1 MTATRISMVTLGV
14 DDLERS
20 LTFYEK
26 LGWENTSHSQ
36 ESVKFLRGGNIVLGL
51 YGREALA
58 KDASTRVENKGFS
71 GTSLAVNLE
80 SEAAVD
86 AFYKTATDAG
96 AFPQKPPEKAFWGGY
111 SGYFRDLDGHFWEIA
126 HNPFF
131 PLDSSGNL
139 DLGAQQ

>member
-1 MTATRISMVTLGV
+1 MSDARISMVTLGV
-14 DDLERS
+14 DDLERA

-26 LGWENTSHSQ
+26 LGWKNTSHSQ
-36 ESVKFLRGGNIVLGL
+36 ESVKFLEGGNIVLGL

-58 KDASTRVENKGFS
+58 KDAGTKVEHRGFS

-80 SEAAVD
+80 SESAVD
-86 AFYKTATDAG
+86 MFYRLATNAG
-96 AFPQKPPEKAFWGGY
+96 AHPQKPPEKAFWGGY
-111 SGYFRDLDGHFWEIA
+111 SGYFRDLDGYYWEIA

-139 DLGAQQ
+139 DLGAQ